1 VAPLKRIFFFL
12 NMSPSKAWNKYDLSK
27 YLLPTCIKIRLY
39 G

>member
-1 VAPLKRIFFFL
+1 
-12 NMSPSKAWNKYDLSK
+12 MSPSKAWNKYDLSK